1 METIIRK
8 YRQSKDISIIEK
20 ALGYK
25 KGDLQ
30 GVEDDLYLFKVE
42 GSNFKFEMPSGNE
55 IGTNDLW
62 IPGGKI

>member
-30 GVEDDLYLFKVE
+30 GLEDDLYLFKVE
-42 GSNFKFEMPSGNE
+42 GSNF
-55 IGTNDLW
+55 
-62 IPGGKI
+62 